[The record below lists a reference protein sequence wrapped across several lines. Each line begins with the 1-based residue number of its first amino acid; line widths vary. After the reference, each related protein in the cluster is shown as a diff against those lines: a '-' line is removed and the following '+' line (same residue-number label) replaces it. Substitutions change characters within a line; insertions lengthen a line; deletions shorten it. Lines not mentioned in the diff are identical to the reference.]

1 MKQSVIISPTKGVTL
16 YITGE
21 YSKGRDVKWT
31 SFAESEPAEPSEF
44 EIDTIKSLEK
54 DVFYLSE
61 WINSVEG
68 DYLDVLSELCIN
80 KIEENG

>member
-31 SFAESEPAEPSEF
+31 SFGESEPAEPSEF
-44 EIDTIKSLEK
+44 EIDEIESLEK
-54 DVFYLSE
+54 DLFHLME
-61 WINSVEG
+61 WVDAQE
-68 DYLDVLSELCIN
+68 DYLYELEALCIN
-80 KIEENG
+80 KIEEDE